1 MKKPLWQPTELKKK
15 NSILADFAKFINFK
29 SEYNFKDLWKWTIE
43 NPEEFWTYFWDYS
56 KIKGDK
62 GKEVIQYNKVFNKT
76 PKAFAYTDN
85 IEIIGAPFYIMSKV
99 AGEILTAKEAH
110 KRQVTPDEFKTISN
124 TWLDTFVTFH
134 SIDYKAAG
142 LEDLGRPEGY
152 VERQVTNW
160 GKQYLKAATKDVPSA
175 EKVMQWMQEN
185 QPKNYQHCLI
195 HNDYKY
201 DNVVFKD
208 NSWKEITAVLDWEMA
223 TLGDPLMDLGTSLG
237 YWTLASDHDF
247 VKQGIPSPTI
257 FEGNPMRSEIVASY
271 AKKSGRDINKF
282 TKDSV
287 IFIDKWFRYIEDKF
301 DDKGEP
307 IRRRSNRNLIHRT
320 KYYYNNFGFSESKQA
335 NVFFPGSG
343 GDDSVIIA
351 YDCLLDSGESW
362 EKLVIYYNTL
372 NLKYIAIK
380 KLI

>member
-1 MKKPLWQPTELKKK
+1 MSNQEVRKGEELPAVKLKQFLQENHLIGSIESELFVKQFTHGYSNLTYLLSIEDKEYVLRKPPIGAIKRGHDMSREFKVQSAVKK
-15 NSILADFAKFINFK
+15 
-29 SEYNFKDLWKWTIE
+29 
-43 NPEEFWTYFWDYS
+43 EFS
-56 KIKGDK
+56 K
-62 GKEVIQYNKVFNKT
+62 V
-76 PKAFAYTDN
+76 PKMFAYTDDAAVLGS
-85 IEIIGAPFYIMSKV
+85 EFYIMEKV
-99 AGEILTAKEAH
+99 EGIILNFKEAK
-110 KRQVTPDEFKTISN
+110 KRDIPANDYKTIAN
-124 TWLDTFVTFH
+124 AWLDTFTELH
-134 SIDYKAAG
+134 QLDYDAIG
-142 LEDLGRPEGY
+142 LTNLGKPEGY

-271 AKKSGRDINKF
+271 AKKSGRDIHNMVFYYAFGLFKIA
-282 TKDSV
+282 V
-287 IFIDKWFRYIEDKF
+287 IA
-301 DDKGEP
+301 
-307 IRRRSNRNLIHRT
+307 
-320 KYYYNNFGFSESKQA
+320 QQ
-335 NVFFPGSG
+335 
-343 GDDSVIIA
+343 
-351 YDCLLDSGESW
+351 
-362 EKLVIYYNTL
+362 IYYRYSKGLTSDPRFA
-372 NLKYIAIK
+372 NLDKAAELCCNLALKSIK
-380 KLI
+380 TNSID

>member
-1 MKKPLWQPTELKKK
+1 MSNQEVRKGEELPAVKLKQFLQE
-15 NSILADFAKFINFK
+15 NHLIGSIE
-29 SEYNFKDLWKWTIE
+29 SELFVKQFTHGYSNLTYLLSIE
-43 NPEEFWTYFWDYS
+43 NKEYVLRKPPIGAIKRGHDMSREFKVQSAVKKEFS
-56 KIKGDK
+56 K
-62 GKEVIQYNKVFNKT
+62 V
-76 PKAFAYTDN
+76 PKMFAYTD
-85 IEIIGAPFYIMSKV
+85 EAAVLGSEFYIMEKV
-99 AGEILTAKEAH
+99 EGIILNFKEAK
-110 KRQVTPDEFKTISN
+110 KRDIPANDYKTIAN
-124 TWLDTFVTFH
+124 AWLDTFTELH
-134 SIDYKAAG
+134 QLDYDAIG
-142 LEDLGRPEGY
+142 LTNLGKPEGY

-271 AKKSGRDINKF
+271 AKKSGRDIHNMVFYYAFGLFKIA
-282 TKDSV
+282 V
-287 IFIDKWFRYIEDKF
+287 IA
-301 DDKGEP
+301 
-307 IRRRSNRNLIHRT
+307 
-320 KYYYNNFGFSESKQA
+320 QQ
-335 NVFFPGSG
+335 
-343 GDDSVIIA
+343 
-351 YDCLLDSGESW
+351 
-362 EKLVIYYNTL
+362 IYYRYSKGLTSDPRFA
-372 NLKYIAIK
+372 NLDKAAELCCNLALKSIK
-380 KLI
+380 TNSID

>member
-1 MKKPLWQPTELKKK
+1 MSNQEVRKGEELPAVKLKQFLQE
-15 NSILADFAKFINFK
+15 NHLIGSIE
-29 SEYNFKDLWKWTIE
+29 SELFVKQFTHGYSNLTYLLSIE
-43 NPEEFWTYFWDYS
+43 NKEYVLRKPPIGAIKRGHDMSREFKVQSAVQKEFS
-56 KIKGDK
+56 K
-62 GKEVIQYNKVFNKT
+62 V
-76 PKAFAYTDN
+76 PKMFAYTDDAAVLGS
-85 IEIIGAPFYIMSKV
+85 EFYIMEKV
-99 AGEILTAKEAH
+99 EGIILNFKEAK
-110 KRQVTPDEFKTISN
+110 KRDIPANDYKTIAN
-124 TWLDTFVTFH
+124 AWLDTFTELH
-134 SIDYKAAG
+134 QLDYDTIG
-142 LEDLGRPEGY
+142 LTNLGKPDGY

-271 AKKSGRDINKF
+271 AKKSGRDIHNMVFYYAFGLFKIA
-282 TKDSV
+282 V
-287 IFIDKWFRYIEDKF
+287 IA
-301 DDKGEP
+301 
-307 IRRRSNRNLIHRT
+307 
-320 KYYYNNFGFSESKQA
+320 QQ
-335 NVFFPGSG
+335 
-343 GDDSVIIA
+343 
-351 YDCLLDSGESW
+351 
-362 EKLVIYYNTL
+362 IYYRYSKGLTSDPRFA
-372 NLKYIAIK
+372 NLDKAAELCCNLALKSIK
-380 KLI
+380 TNSID

>member
-1 MKKPLWQPTELKKK
+1 MSNQEVRKGEELPAVKLKQFLQE
-15 NSILADFAKFINFK
+15 NHLIGSIE
-29 SEYNFKDLWKWTIE
+29 SELFVKQFTHGYSNLTYLLSIE
-43 NPEEFWTYFWDYS
+43 NKEYVLRKPPIGAIKRGHDMSREFKVQSAVQKEFS
-56 KIKGDK
+56 K
-62 GKEVIQYNKVFNKT
+62 V
-76 PKAFAYTDN
+76 PKMFAYTDDAAVLGS
-85 IEIIGAPFYIMSKV
+85 EFYIMEKV
-99 AGEILTAKEAH
+99 EGIILNFKEAK
-110 KRQVTPDEFKTISN
+110 KRDIPANDYKTIAN
-124 TWLDTFVTFH
+124 AWLDTFTELH
-134 SIDYKAAG
+134 QLDYDAIG
-142 LEDLGRPEGY
+142 LTNLGKPEGY

-271 AKKSGRDINKF
+271 AKKSGRDIHNMVFYYVFGLFKIA
-282 TKDSV
+282 V
-287 IFIDKWFRYIEDKF
+287 IAQQIYYRY
-301 DDKGEP
+301 
-307 IRRRSNRNLIHRT
+307 SLSLIH
-320 KYYYNNFGFSESKQA
+320 
-335 NVFFPGSG
+335 
-343 GDDSVIIA
+343 I
-351 YDCLLDSGESW
+351 
-362 EKLVIYYNTL
+362 
-372 NLKYIAIK
+372 
-380 KLI
+380 

>member
-1 MKKPLWQPTELKKK
+1 MKDKLPNKETQQNTNRNQTKP
-15 NSILADFAKFINFK
+15 A
-29 SEYNFKDLWKWTIE
+29 
-43 NPEEFWTYFWDYS
+43 
-56 KIKGDK
+56 
-62 GKEVIQYNKVFNKT
+62 
-76 PKAFAYTDN
+76 
-85 IEIIGAPFYIMSKV
+85 
-99 AGEILTAKEAH
+99 
-110 KRQVTPDEFKTISN
+110 
-124 TWLDTFVTFH
+124 
-134 SIDYKAAG
+134 
-142 LEDLGRPEGY
+142 EGY

-271 AKKSGRDINKF
+271 AKKSGRDIHNMVFYYVFGLFKIA
-282 TKDSV
+282 V
-287 IFIDKWFRYIEDKF
+287 IA
-301 DDKGEP
+301 
-307 IRRRSNRNLIHRT
+307 
-320 KYYYNNFGFSESKQA
+320 QQ
-335 NVFFPGSG
+335 
-343 GDDSVIIA
+343 
-351 YDCLLDSGESW
+351 
-362 EKLVIYYNTL
+362 IYYRYSKGLTSDPRFA
-372 NLKYIAIK
+372 NLDKAAELCCNLALKSIK
-380 KLI
+380 TNSID

>member
-1 MKKPLWQPTELKKK
+1 MSNQEVRKGEELPAVKLKQFLQE
-15 NSILADFAKFINFK
+15 NQLIGSIE
-29 SEYNFKDLWKWTIE
+29 SELFVKQFTHGYSNLTYLLSIE
-43 NPEEFWTYFWDYS
+43 NKEYVLRKPPIGAIKRGHDMSREFKVQSAVQKEFS
-56 KIKGDK
+56 K
-62 GKEVIQYNKVFNKT
+62 V
-76 PKAFAYTDN
+76 PKMFAYTDDAAVLGS
-85 IEIIGAPFYIMSKV
+85 EFYIMEKV
-99 AGEILTAKEAH
+99 EGIILNFKEAK
-110 KRQVTPDEFKTISN
+110 KRDIPANDYKTIAN
-124 TWLDTFVTFH
+124 AWLDAFTELH
-134 SIDYKAAG
+134 QLDYDAIG
-142 LEDLGRPEGY
+142 LTNLGKPEGY

-271 AKKSGRDINKF
+271 AKKSGRDIHNMVFYYAFGLFKIA
-282 TKDSV
+282 V
-287 IFIDKWFRYIEDKF
+287 IA
-301 DDKGEP
+301 
-307 IRRRSNRNLIHRT
+307 
-320 KYYYNNFGFSESKQA
+320 QQ
-335 NVFFPGSG
+335 
-343 GDDSVIIA
+343 
-351 YDCLLDSGESW
+351 
-362 EKLVIYYNTL
+362 IYYRYSKGLTSDPRFA
-372 NLKYIAIK
+372 NLDKAAELCCNLALKSIK
-380 KLI
+380 TNSID

>member
-1 MKKPLWQPTELKKK
+1 MSNQEVRKGEELPAAKLKQFLQE
-15 NSILADFAKFINFK
+15 NHLIGSIE
-29 SEYNFKDLWKWTIE
+29 SELFVKQFTHGYSNLTYLLSIE
-43 NPEEFWTYFWDYS
+43 NKEYVLRKPPIGAIKRGHDMSREFKVQSAVQKEFS
-56 KIKGDK
+56 K
-62 GKEVIQYNKVFNKT
+62 V
-76 PKAFAYTDN
+76 PKMFAYTDDAAVLGS
-85 IEIIGAPFYIMSKV
+85 EFYIMEKV
-99 AGEILTAKEAH
+99 EGIILNFKEAK
-110 KRQVTPDEFKTISN
+110 KRDIPANDYKTIAN
-124 TWLDTFVTFH
+124 AWLDTFTELH
-134 SIDYKAAG
+134 QLDYDAIG
-142 LEDLGRPEGY
+142 LTNLGKPEGY

-271 AKKSGRDINKF
+271 AKKSGRDIHNMVFYYAFGLFKIA
-282 TKDSV
+282 V
-287 IFIDKWFRYIEDKF
+287 IA
-301 DDKGEP
+301 
-307 IRRRSNRNLIHRT
+307 
-320 KYYYNNFGFSESKQA
+320 QQ
-335 NVFFPGSG
+335 
-343 GDDSVIIA
+343 
-351 YDCLLDSGESW
+351 
-362 EKLVIYYNTL
+362 IYYRYSKGLTSDPRFA
-372 NLKYIAIK
+372 NLDKAAELCCNLALKSIK
-380 KLI
+380 TNSID

>member
-1 MKKPLWQPTELKKK
+1 MSNQEVRKGEELPAVKLKQFLQE
-15 NSILADFAKFINFK
+15 NQLIGSIE
-29 SEYNFKDLWKWTIE
+29 SELFVKQFTHGYSNLTYLLSIE
-43 NPEEFWTYFWDYS
+43 NKEYVLRKPPIGAIKRGHDMSREFKVQSAVQKEFS
-56 KIKGDK
+56 K
-62 GKEVIQYNKVFNKT
+62 V
-76 PKAFAYTDN
+76 PKMFAYTDDAAVLGS
-85 IEIIGAPFYIMSKV
+85 EFYIMEKV
-99 AGEILTAKEAH
+99 EGIILNFKEAK
-110 KRQVTPDEFKTISN
+110 KRAIPANDYKTIAN
-124 TWLDTFVTFH
+124 AWLDTFTELH
-134 SIDYKAAG
+134 QLDYGAIG
-142 LEDLGRPEGY
+142 LTNLGKPEGY

-271 AKKSGRDINKF
+271 AKKSGRDIHNMVFYYVFGLFKIA
-282 TKDSV
+282 V
-287 IFIDKWFRYIEDKF
+287 IA
-301 DDKGEP
+301 
-307 IRRRSNRNLIHRT
+307 
-320 KYYYNNFGFSESKQA
+320 QQ
-335 NVFFPGSG
+335 
-343 GDDSVIIA
+343 
-351 YDCLLDSGESW
+351 
-362 EKLVIYYNTL
+362 IYYRYSKGLTSDPRFA
-372 NLKYIAIK
+372 NLDKAAELCCNLALKSIK
-380 KLI
+380 TNSID